1 MSRPPLI
8 TALPATARAI
18 HAEATARQSS
28 HAGGRLVWHVWGE
41 GEPLVLLHGGS
52 GSWTHWIANVRALA
66 AAGRSVWVPDMPGFG
81 DSDKPAEGEDADA
94 LVEPLRAGLQQ
105 LLQGQAFDL
114 VGFSFGG
121 LTGGLLAATHPAGL
135 RRFVVVGAPVM
146 PVVQRALRLLD
157 WRHLTEPAERER
169 VHRHNLRT
177 LMVARD
183 ESVTPEALQ
192 LHAAN
197 LDRDRMRRRHLVHS
211 TALPDAL
218 RVVRCPVDAIYGQD
232 DAIFIDR
239 LDGLHAALDAI
250 PTLRTKTLIEGAG
263 HWVQYE
269 APRAFNDTLLRILS
283 QPA

>member
-8 TALPATARAI
+8 NDLPAQARAI
-18 HAEATARQSS
+18 HAQASARETT

-52 GSWTHWIANVRALA
+52 GSWTHWIANVQALA
-66 AAGRSVWVPDMPGFG
+66 QAGRSVWVPDMPGFG
-81 DSDKPAEGEDADA
+81 DSDKPAGGEDADA
-94 LVEPLRAGLQQ
+94 LVEPLRAGLAQ
-105 LLQGQAFDL
+105 LLQGQPFDL

-135 RRFVVVGAPVM
+135 RRFVLVGAPVA

-157 WRHLTEPAERER
+157 WRHLTDPAERER
-169 VHRHNLRT
+169 IHRHNLRT
-177 LMVARD
+177 LMLARE
-183 ESVTPEALQ
+183 ESITTEALQ

-211 TALPDAL
+211 TALPDAMQL
-218 RVVRCPVDAIYGQD
+218 VRCPVDAIYGRE
-232 DAIFIDR
+232 DAIFVERQDA
-239 LDGLHAALDAI
+239 LHAALDAI
-250 PTLRTKTLIEGAG
+250 PTLRTKTMIEGAG

-269 APRAFNDTLLRILS
+269 AAAAFNASLLRALS
-283 QPA
+283 IPA

>member
-1 MSRPPLI
+1 MTRPPLI
-8 TALPATARAI
+8 TALPDRARAI
-18 HAEATARQSS
+18 HAQATAREST
-28 HAGGRLVWHVWGE
+28 HAGGRVVWHVWGE

-52 GSWTHWIANVRALA
+52 GSWTHWIANVQALA
-66 AAGRSVWVPDMPGFG
+66 AAGRSVWVPDLPGFG
-81 DSDKPAEGEDADA
+81 DSDKPAGGEDADA
-94 LVEPLRAGLQQ
+94 LVEPLQAGLSQ
-105 LLQGQAFDL
+105 LLQGRPFDL

-121 LTGGLLAATHPAGL
+121 LTGGLLSATHPEGL
-135 RRFVVVGAPVM
+135 RRFVLVGAPVT

-157 WRHLTEPAERER
+157 WRHLTDPAERER

-218 RVVRCPVDAIYGQD
+218 RVVRCPVDAIYGSD
-232 DAIFIDR
+232 DAIFIER
-239 LDGLHAALDAI
+239 QPALQAALDAI
-250 PTLRTKTLIEGAG
+250 PTLRTRTMIEGAG

-269 APRAFNDTLLRILS
+269 APEAFNASLLRAL
-283 QPA
+283 AA